1 MDVNVIF
8 TRKKSKK
15 VMEGEMFIGKLTEDF
30 KFCNENN
37 QKLKGEK
44 HVWEKIIQL
53 RY

>member
-1 MDVNVIF
+1 
-8 TRKKSKK
+8 
-15 VMEGEMFIGKLTEDF
+15 MEGEMFIENLTEDF
-30 KFCNENN
+30 KVCNGNN